1 MKKIGLFWKIL
12 LVVLLCFSGIFI
24 LIMSLNNWDFNK
36 VINNS
41 YIETEEV
48 IDGEFDNI
56 NINLDA
62 LDLTFVKSNNEEN
75 KVNLIAH
82 EKVKSEINVESNT
95 LYINV
100 KDERE
105 WFDRI
110 GIFNEMEMIIYLNES
125 TYDELIIIGST
136 GDIEIPNDFSFLN
149 SNIELTTGDI
159 DFSSNVNN
167 LNIELTTGD
176 VDISSLS
183 CLEDINITLTT
194 GELELDNVTCRN
206 FISKGSTGKI
216 ELNNL
221 IASGKISIEMTTG
234 DIEFNRCDASEIFVK
249 TTTGDVKG
257 SLMSNK
263 LFITHTTTG
272 NVKVPSGSEGG
283 KCEIYCTTGNIN
295 IWIEN

>member
-12 LVVLLCFSGIFI
+12 IVILLCFSGIFI

-95 LYINV
+95 LYINI

-136 GDIEIPNDFSFLN
+136 GDIEIPKDFSFLN

-176 VDISSLS
+176 VDISSIS
-183 CLEDINITLTT
+183 CLEDINIMLTT

-206 FISKGSTGKI
+206 FMSKGSTGKI

-221 IASGKISIEMTTG
+221 IAIGKISIEMTTG

-263 LFITHTTTG
+263 HFITHTTTG

-295 IWIEN
+295 IWIED